1 MKQKRK
7 PKNNSGTVVIE
18 FNHSGIPDAELTP
31 EEFDEQ
37 QIAVLTALPEERQ
50 AEIRKGCPVAV
61 IDIGSGATLAT
72 FNRKN
77 IVLSEYQ
84 KKELARATYE
94 AAQRFYSD
102 PENVK
107 KFEAWKK
114 ERDAKGKQK

>member
-7 PKNNSGTVVIE
+7 PKNSNGTVVIE
-18 FNHSGIPDAELTP
+18 FNHSGIPDDELMP

-37 QIAVLTALPEERQ
+37 QLAVLAALPPERQ
-50 AEIRKGCPVAV
+50 EQIRKGCPVAV
-61 IDIGSGATLAT
+61 IDMGSGVTLAT

-77 IVLSEYQ
+77 IVLTEYQ
-84 KKELARATYE
+84 KKELARSVYE

-107 KFEAWKK
+107 KYEAWKK
-114 ERDAKGKQK
+114 ERDAKDKQK

>member
-7 PKNNSGTVVIE
+7 AKNSSGTVVIE
-18 FNHSGIPDAELTP
+18 FNHSGIPDAELKP
-31 EEFDEQ
+31 EEFDDNQ
-37 QIAVLTALPEERQ
+37 LAVLAVLPPDRQ

-61 IDIGSGATLAT
+61 VDIGSGTTLAT

-77 IVLSEYQ
+77 IVLTEYQ
-84 KKELARATYE
+84 KKELGRAVYE

-107 KFEAWKK
+107 KYEAWKK
-114 ERDAKGKQK
+114 ERDAKGKQE

>member
-7 PKNNSGTVVIE
+7 PKNHDGTVVIE
-18 FNHSGIPDAELTP
+18 FNHSGIPDEELRP

-37 QIAVLTALPEERQ
+37 QLAVLTALPPERQ
-50 AEIRKGCPVAV
+50 EQIRKGCPVAV
-61 IDIGSGATLAT
+61 LDIASGATLAT

-77 IVLSEYQ
+77 ISLTKYQ
-84 KKELARATYE
+84 KESLARAVYE

-107 KFEAWKK
+107 KYEACKK
-114 ERDAKGKQK
+114 ERNAKGKQE

>member
-7 PKNNSGTVVIE
+7 PKNSNGTVVIE
-18 FNHSGIPDAELTP
+18 FNHSGIPDDELMP

-37 QIAVLTALPEERQ
+37 QLAVLAALPPERQ
-50 AEIRKGCPVAV
+50 EQIRKGCPVAV
-61 IDIGSGATLAT
+61 IDMGSGATLAT

-77 IVLSEYQ
+77 IVLTEYQ
-84 KKELARATYE
+84 KKELARSVYE

-107 KFEAWKK
+107 KYEAWKK
-114 ERDAKGKQK
+114 ERDARDKQK

>member
-7 PKNNSGTVVIE
+7 PKNSNGTVVIE
-18 FNHSGIPDAELTP
+18 FNHSGIPDDELMP

-37 QIAVLTALPEERQ
+37 QLAVLAALPPERQ
-50 AEIRKGCPVAV
+50 EQIRKGCPVAV
-61 IDIGSGATLAT
+61 IDMGSGATLAT

-77 IVLSEYQ
+77 IVLTEYQ
-84 KKELARATYE
+84 KKELARSVYE

-107 KFEAWKK
+107 KYEAWKK
-114 ERDAKGKQK
+114 ERDAKDKQK

>member
-7 PKNNSGTVVIE
+7 PKNSNGTVVIE
-18 FNHSGIPDAELTP
+18 FNHSGIPDDELRP

-37 QIAVLTALPEERQ
+37 QLAVLAALPPERQ
-50 AEIRKGCPVAV
+50 EQIRKGCPVAV
-61 IDIGSGATLAT
+61 IDMGSGATLAT

-77 IVLSEYQ
+77 IVLTEYQ
-84 KKELARATYE
+84 KKELARSVYE

-107 KFEAWKK
+107 KYEAWKK
-114 ERDAKGKQK
+114 ERDAKNKQK